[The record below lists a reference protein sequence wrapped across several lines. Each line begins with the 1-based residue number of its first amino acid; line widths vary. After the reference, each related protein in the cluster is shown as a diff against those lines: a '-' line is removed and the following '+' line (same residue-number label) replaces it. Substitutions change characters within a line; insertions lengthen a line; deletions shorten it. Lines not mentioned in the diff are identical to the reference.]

1 MADITSQMI
10 KDLRDKTQA
19 GMLECKKAL
28 EESNGDMELA
38 TENLRKKGLAAAGK
52 RAGRSAKEGLVVTK
66 SKDNDRYAIM
76 LELNC
81 ETDFVAKND
90 DFKKLAFEMMDIAEA
105 AGVDCQSAD
114 KLPTSAEDKIKN
126 AISTTGENMT
136 VGKIAQFAVPANSFG
151 AVSSYIHSNN
161 KLGVL
166 VELACESANGQ
177 KPELSALGKELAMQV
192 AAAMPLYLDSSEVPA
207 EVVAK
212 EKEIYLEQMKDSG
225 KPANVLEKIV
235 EGKVKK
241 YFSEVCLVDQ
251 VFIKD
256 NAKSVTDLVKEY
268 STKIGEKITVK
279 RFARIQ
285 IGA

>member
-1 MADITSQMI
+1 MAEITSQLI

-28 EESNGDMELA
+28 EENNGDMDLA
-38 TENLRKKGLAAAGK
+38 TEYLRKKGLAAAGK
-52 RAGRSAKEGLVVTK
+52 RAGRSAKEGIVISRAK
-66 SKDNDRYAIM
+66 NNDRYGII

-90 DFKKLAFEMMDIAEA
+90 DFRKLAFEIMDMAEA
-105 AGVDCQSAD
+105 AGLDCQGSD
-114 KLPTSAEDKIKN
+114 KLPSSAEEKIKN
-126 AISTTGENMT
+126 SISTTGENMT
-136 VGKIAQFAVPANSFG
+136 IGKIAQFAVPSGSFG

-166 VELACESANGQ
+166 VELSCESSKGE
-177 KPELSALGKELAMQV
+177 KPELTELGRELSMQV

-207 EVVAK
+207 DVIAK

-241 YFSEVCLVDQ
+241 YFSEVCLIDQ
-251 VFIKD
+251 VYIKD
-256 NAKSVTDLVKEY
+256 NAKSVTDIIKEY
-268 STKIGEKITVK
+268 SSKIGEKITVK
-279 RFARIQ
+279 RFSRIQ